1 MRRYTALPSHLTT
14 ILGARRVPRIQCPA
28 QNTHDGISISTS
40 VGFRSL
46 KAGEYDSAVKS
57 LGADV
62 SVALPDLVDKD
73 AVSKKR
79 VERSID
85 RVHGWLRDSIA
96 SGSSAE
102 EQPDI
107 EGQQKPT
114 FFASIMPHE
123 AEVQNL
129 YLSDLVNEYKS
140 HLPGLCVYEPETA
153 TIIPH
158 ELDDLTR
165 LCISDPETPQAVL
178 HAISLG
184 IDLITVPFVTAVS
197 ERGLAFDF
205 TFPASST
212 PTASCSGTQS
222 QESSPP
228 SDCKPPR
235 LPLALD
241 LWSPVHASTTTPL
254 TPSCPCYTCTRHHR
268 AYIHHLLTAKEML
281 AWTLLQVHN
290 FHVLD
295 SFFDGVR
302 NSIQA
307 GSFEQEKKTFEDVY
321 EAEWREGLGKDKGPR
336 VRGYQVKS
344 RGKGQDI
351 RRERAWGRFEDGVT
365 PELIEPEGRNATPD
379 DGPIGGM
386 EVLGLAEKE
395 EDVKTS

>member
-1 MRRYTALPSHLTT
+1 MQA
-14 ILGARRVPRIQCPA
+14 
-28 QNTHDGISISTS
+28 
-40 VGFRSL
+40 
-46 KAGEYDSAVKS
+46 

-73 AVSKKR
+73 VVSKKR

-85 RVHGWLRDSIA
+85 RVHAWFRDSLA
-96 SGSSAE
+96 SSNNLNFAVHG
-102 EQPDI
+102 DD

-114 FFASIMPHE
+114 LFASIMPHE

-129 YLSDLVNEYKS
+129 YLSDLVNDYKS
-140 HLPGLCVYEPETA
+140 QLLSGLCVYEPETA
-153 TIIPH
+153 TVVPH

-165 LCISDPETPQAVL
+165 LCISNPETPQAIL

-205 TFPASST
+205 TFPAPSI
-212 PTASCSGTQS
+212 PTASCSGTQHE
-222 QESSPP
+222 ESSPP
-228 SDCKPPR
+228 SNSKPPR

-241 LWSPVHASTTTPL
+241 LWSPVHASTTTFL
-254 TPSCPCYTCTRHHR
+254 TSSCSCYTCTRHHR

-307 GSFEQEKKTFEDVY
+307 RSFEQEKKRFEDVY

-351 RRERAWGRFEDGVT
+351 RRERAWGRFEGSVT
-365 PELIEPEGRNATPD
+365 PDLKEPEGKNATTD
-379 DGPIGGM
+379 DEPIGGM

-395 EDVKTS
+395 KDVKTS

>member
-1 MRRYTALPSHLTT
+1 MQA
-14 ILGARRVPRIQCPA
+14 
-28 QNTHDGISISTS
+28 
-40 VGFRSL
+40 
-46 KAGEYDSAVKS
+46 

-73 AVSKKR
+73 VVSKKR

-85 RVHGWLRDSIA
+85 RVHAWFRDSLA
-96 SGSSAE
+96 SIEATSQSSG
-102 EQPDI
+102 DI

-114 FFASIMPHE
+114 LFASIMPHE

-129 YLSDLVNEYKS
+129 YLSDLVNDYKS
-140 HLPGLCVYEPETA
+140 QLSGLCVYEPETA
-153 TIIPH
+153 TVIPH
-158 ELDDLTR
+158 EVDDLTR
-165 LCISDPETPQAVL
+165 LCISNPETPQAIL

-184 IDLITVPFVTAVS
+184 IDLITVPFATAVS

-205 TFPASST
+205 TFPAPSV
-212 PTASCSGTQS
+212 PTASCFGTQP
-222 QESSPP
+222 EGSSPP
-228 SDCKPPR
+228 SNSKPPR

-254 TPSCPCYTCTRHHR
+254 TPSCSCYTCTRHHR

-290 FHVLD
+290 FHILD

-302 NSIQA
+302 SSIQA
-307 GSFEQEKKTFEDVY
+307 GSFEQEKKRFEDLY
-321 EAEWREGLGKDKGPR
+321 ETEWREGLGKDKGPR

-344 RGKGQDI
+344 RGKGQDV
-351 RRERAWGRFEDGVT
+351 RRERAWGRFEGSVT
-365 PELIEPEGRNATPD
+365 PEVEEPEDRNATPGE
-379 DGPIGGM
+379 GPIGGM

-395 EDVKTS
+395 DDVKPS